1 MLQTNMKTIITI
13 FILTMFPLIISAQKT
28 FMVFNV
34 TTGVPVELTLVD
46 SNGVKIG
53 YSNFYNKAGI
63 LIMSLMYKNGVPN
76 GQWTRYD
83 DKTGKIKE
91 SFIYNE
97 YGRIS
102 RSIAYK
108 EGVKVTFPQAQQY
121 NSQLAYLTSDY
132 FPSGFTVSGS
142 GIK

>member
-1 MLQTNMKTIITI
+1 
-13 FILTMFPLIISAQKT
+13 
-28 FMVFNV
+28 MVFNV

-91 SFIYNE
+91 SFIYENGKLNGDRCFYNE

-121 NSQLAYLTSDY
+121 NSQLAYLTSYY

-142 GIK
+142 GIKLI